1 MADVAKLRSRLKRR
15 PIVVAPGV
23 YDAFTA
29 LVAEQSGFTTLYVSG
44 AAISY
49 TRLGRPD
56 IGLVS
61 VSEVVEIVS
70 VMRDRVD
77 ADLIV
82 DADTGYGNALNVG
95 RTMRLFER
103 AGASAIQLE
112 DQEFPKRCGHL
123 DGKVLIPA
131 AEMAGKIKA
140 ALDAR
145 RSRETLVI
153 ARTDAIA
160 VEGFESAIER
170 AALYRDAGADMLF
183 IEAPKTRAELKRIP
197 PALDGVPLMA
207 NMVEGGKT
215 PVLSAAELESMGF
228 ALVIFPGGIVRAL
241 ARMASEYYA
250 SLAAGGTSE
259 PFRSRMIDFTGLN
272 ELIGTPEMLALG
284 KRYNA
289 LARPLGSKGGTR
301 RLSRKVR

>member
-1 MADVAKLRSRLKRR
+1 MADVVNLRTRLMRT
-15 PIVVAPGV
+15 PIIVAPGV

-29 LVAEQSGFTTLYVSG
+29 LVAEQSGFRTLYVSG

-61 VSEVVEIVS
+61 MSEVVEIVG
-70 VMRDRVD
+70 VMRDRVG
-77 ADLIV
+77 AELIV

-95 RTMRLFER
+95 RTIRLFER
-103 AGASAIQLE
+103 AGASAIQIE

-123 DGKVLIPA
+123 DGKVLIPT
-131 AEMAGKIKA
+131 AEMVGKINA
-140 ALDAR
+140 AVDAR

-160 VEGFESAIER
+160 VEGFERAIER
-170 AALYRDAGADMLF
+170 AALYRDAGADVLF
-183 IEAPKTRAELKRIP
+183 VEAPKTRPELKRIP
-197 PALDGVPLMA
+197 PALGDVPVMA

-215 PVLSAAELESMGF
+215 PTLSAAELEAMGF

-241 ARMASEYYA
+241 ARMAREYYA
-250 SLAAGGTSE
+250 SLAARGTSE
-259 PFRSRMIDFTGLN
+259 PFRSRMLDFTSLN

-284 KRYNA
+284 KRYESSA
-289 LARPLGSKGGTR
+289 VPLGKKKGKR
-301 RLSRKVR
+301 R

>member
-1 MADVAKLRSRLKRR
+1 MADVVKLRSRLMRK

-29 LVAEQSGFTTLYVSG
+29 LVAEQSGFRTLYVSG

-61 VSEVVEIVS
+61 MSEVVEIVD
-70 VMRDRVD
+70 MIRDRVD

-131 AEMAGKIKA
+131 AEMVGKIKA

-145 RSRETLVI
+145 CSRETLVI

-160 VEGFESAIER
+160 VEGFERAIER
-170 AALYRDAGADMLF
+170 AALYRDAGADVLF
-183 IEAPKTRAELKRIP
+183 VEAPKTRAELKRIP
-197 PALDGVPLMA
+197 PALGGVPLMA

-215 PVLSAAELESMGF
+215 PPLSAAELESMGF

-241 ARMASEYYA
+241 GRMASEYYA
-250 SLAAGGTSE
+250 SLAARGTSE
-259 PFRSRMIDFTGLN
+259 PFRSRMLDFTSIN

-284 KRYNA
+284 KRYESPA
-289 LARPLGSKGGTR
+289 QPSGSKRGTR
-301 RLSRKVR
+301 RRRRKV